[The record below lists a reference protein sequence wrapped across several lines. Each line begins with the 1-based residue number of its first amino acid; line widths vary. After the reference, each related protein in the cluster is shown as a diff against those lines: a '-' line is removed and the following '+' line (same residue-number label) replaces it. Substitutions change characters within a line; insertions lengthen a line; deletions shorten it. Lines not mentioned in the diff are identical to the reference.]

1 MMTKLLMTGLLVA
14 AGMAG
19 AAHAADTKA
28 TAAKPAAE
36 KPAAYAGPTL
46 DYKTI
51 AAGTYELDKTH
62 AGVTWRIDHLGFS
75 NFIGR
80 FEDLSGTATVNPADL
95 SKSGVVFTI
104 KADSVDT
111 NVDAL
116 DDHIEKAD
124 ILDTDKYPNI
134 TFTSTKVEVTGKN
147 AKGKDT
153 GKIYGMLSLKG
164 VTKPVVMD
172 VVFNGHGV
180 SPFGGAER
188 IGFDGSFTI
197 KRSDFGVNALLPMVG
212 DNVEV
217 TFAVEF
223 TKK

>member
-14 AGMAG
+14 AGLTSAV
-19 AAHAADTKA
+19 HAAD
-28 TAAKPAAE
+28 AKPAAE
-36 KPAAYAGPTL
+36 KTAPYAGPTR
-46 DYKTI
+46 DYKSI
-51 AAGTYELDKTH
+51 SAGTYELDKTH

-80 FEDLSGTATVNPADL
+80 FEDLEGTATVNPADL

-104 KADSVDT
+104 KTDSVDT
-111 NVDAL
+111 NVDKL

-124 ILDTDKYPNI
+124 ILDTDKYPTI

-147 AKGKDT
+147 AAGKDT

-180 SPFGGAER
+180 SPFGGNAR